1 MNALRIPKTGM
12 SLGLMGIAAVIFSG
26 VPALAAG
33 TPASATFS
41 ASRPLSL
48 VYRLA
53 KQPPTQTPFVQ
64 AQFSPLLDRAL
75 VLKGRLAWDGGDKL
89 ERRVEQP
96 YREHTLIAGTAV
108 RVTRAGHGT
117 KQYSLNR
124 APAMKAL
131 LNGLVAVLSGD
142 PKKLRAVFNAT
153 LQGRAS
159 AYWTLLLVPRDPRL
173 AHDLKQLALDGY
185 AATLRC
191 IEIRQAGGNA
201 SIYVLGKLGTQVT
214 PRPTQATLQKLCRA
228 G

>member
-1 MNALRIPKTGM
+1 M
-12 SLGLMGIAAVIFSG
+12 GLMGIAAASFAGI
-26 VPALAAG
+26 PALAVG
-33 TPASATFS
+33 TSTAEIFS
-41 ASRPLSL
+41 ASRPLSI

-53 KQPPTQTPFVQ
+53 KHPPTQTPFVQ

-75 VLKGRLAWDGGDKL
+75 VLKGRLVWDGGDKL

-96 YREHTLIAGTAV
+96 YREQTSIAGTAV
-108 RVTRAGHGT
+108 SVTRAGHGT

-131 LNGLVAVLSGD
+131 LDGLIAVLSGD
-142 PKKLRAVFNAT
+142 PEKLHDVFNAT
-153 LQGRAS
+153 LQGRAN
-159 AYWTLLLVPRDPRL
+159 AYWTLLLVPRNPKL
-173 AHDLKQLALDGY
+173 AHDLQQLTLDGY

-191 IEIRQAGGNA
+191 IEIRQAEGNA
-201 SIYVLGKLGTQVT
+201 SIYVLGRLATQVT

>member
-1 MNALRIPKTGM
+1 MNASRLPKTGL
-12 SLGLMGIAAVIFSG
+12 SLGLMCIATVIFPG

-33 TPASATFS
+33 TPKPATFS
-41 ASRPLSL
+41 ASRPLSM

-53 KQPPTQTPFVQ
+53 KHPPTRTPFVQ

-75 VLKGRLAWDGGDKL
+75 VLKGRLVWDGGEKL

-96 YREHTLIAGTAV
+96 YRDHTVIAGTTV
-108 RVTRAGHGT
+108 SVTRAGHGT
-117 KQYSLNR
+117 QQYSLNR

-142 PKKLRAVFNAT
+142 PEKLREVFNAT
-153 LQGRAS
+153 LQGRAN
-159 AYWTLLLVPRDPRL
+159 AYWTLLLVPRDPGL
-173 AHDLKQLALDGY
+173 AHALQQLTLDGY

-201 SIYVLGKLGTQVT
+201 SIYVLGKLGAQVRF
-214 PRPTQATLQKLCRA
+214 RPTQATLQKL
-228 G
+228 

>member
-1 MNALRIPKTGM
+1 M

-26 VPALAAG
+26 VPALATG
-33 TPASATFS
+33 TPAAATFS
-41 ASRPLSL
+41 ASRPLSM

-53 KQPPTQTPFVQ
+53 QHPPTQTPFVQ
-64 AQFSPLLDRAL
+64 AQFSPLLNRAL
-75 VLKGRLAWDGGDKL
+75 VLKGQLVWDGGDKL

-96 YREHTLIAGTAV
+96 YREQTSIAGTAV
-108 RVTRAGHGT
+108 SVTRAGHGT

-153 LQGRAS
+153 LQRAG
-159 AYWTLLLVPRDPRL
+159 AYWTLLLVPRDSRL

-214 PRPTQATLQKLCRA
+214 ARPTQATLQKLCRA